1 LRTVF
6 LYPLRGV
13 GGQYELEGGRWGAE
27 VLAA

>member
-1 LRTVF
+1 
-6 LYPLRGV
+6 V